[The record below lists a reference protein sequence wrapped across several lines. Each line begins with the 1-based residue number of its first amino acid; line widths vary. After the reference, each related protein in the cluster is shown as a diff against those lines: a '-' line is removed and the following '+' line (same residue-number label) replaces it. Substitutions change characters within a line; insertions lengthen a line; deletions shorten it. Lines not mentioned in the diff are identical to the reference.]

1 MIGRYGKKLAEHE
14 LVLAVNTKYKEEMI
28 QRLGGK
34 EAPVEDKVGAV
45 EKLVPQAMVER
56 KTVFRN
62 SLIQLVK
69 FHHKNFC
76 SQLKPPIVV
85 DDRSMVRF
93 HKDFNVDSCPPV
105 EEAELPAK
113 PEVELVTTAAQI
125 LEKSRALFEIN
136 PKLSESLAS
145 AAEKKK
151 VPEVTASSPAPAPAP
166 AVRKDLQ
173 GLPQKLIDKILAK
186 EAEKAAK
193 DMLTD
198 KSKEDK
204 VRRLRRLPEIARLVK
219 SVFISERK
227 TALLTP
233 IVLKKVVDSYP
244 GQMSTDNMTKDLKYL
259 VEVTSGFISFVSVQ
273 GKEYLKLNSA
283 ADINKVVGELDKLFE
298 KAKN

>member
-1 MIGRYGKKLAEHE
+1 MIGRYGKKLAEQE
-14 LVLAVNTKYKEEMI
+14 LVLTVNTKYKEEAI

-34 EAPVEDKVGAV
+34 EAPAEDKVTAV
-45 EKLVPQAMVER
+45 ERLAPQAMVER

-69 FHHKNFC
+69 LHHKTFC

-85 DDRSMVRF
+85 DDGSLVRF

-105 EEAELPAK
+105 EEADLPPK

-136 PKLSESLAS
+136 PKLSSSLAT
-145 AAEKKK
+145 AAEKKVETEVK
-151 VPEVTASSPAPAPAP
+151 VSSPAPAPV
-166 AVRKDLQ
+166 VRKDLQ

-193 DMLTD
+193 DMFTD

-227 TALLTP
+227 AALLTP
-233 IVLKKVVDSYP
+233 IITKKVVASYP
-244 GQMSTDNMTKDLKYL
+244 GSISAENMMKDLRFL
-259 VEVTSGFISFVSVQ
+259 VEVTTGFLSFVSVQ
-273 GKEYLKLNSA
+273 GQEYVKLIPG
-283 ADINKVVGELDKLFE
+283 ADINQVVVQIEKLLE

>member
-1 MIGRYGKKLAEHE
+1 MIGRYGKKLAEQE
-14 LVLAVNTKYKEEMI
+14 LVLTVNTKYKEETI

-34 EAPVEDKVGAV
+34 EAPAEDKVTAV
-45 EKLVPQAMVER
+45 ERLAPQAMVER

-69 FHHKNFC
+69 LHHKTFC

-85 DDRSMVRF
+85 DDGSLVRF

-136 PKLSESLAS
+136 PKLSSSLAT
-145 AAEKKK
+145 AAEKKVETEVK
-151 VPEVTASSPAPAPAP
+151 VSSPAPAPV
-166 AVRKDLQ
+166 VRKDLQ

-193 DMLTD
+193 DMFTD

-227 TALLTP
+227 AAILTTV
-233 IVLKKVVDSYP
+233 IIKKVVASYP
-244 GQMSTDNMTKDLKYL
+244 GIISEEIITKDLRYL
-259 VEVTSGFISFVSVQ
+259 VEVTTGFLSFVSVQ
-273 GKEYLKLNSA
+273 GQEYVKLYPGI
-283 ADINKVVGELDKLFE
+283 DINNVVGHINKISL
-298 KAKN
+298 NNSM

>member
-34 EAPVEDKVGAV
+34 EAPAGDKVGAV
-45 EKLVPQAMVER
+45 ERVAPQAMVER

-69 FHHKNFC
+69 SHHKTFC
-76 SQLKPPIVV
+76 SQLNPPILV
-85 DDRSMVRF
+85 DNGSIVRF

-105 EEAELPAK
+105 EEAELPPK

-136 PKLSESLAS
+136 PKLSSSLAN
-145 AAEKKK
+145 AAEKKVEAEAK
-151 VPEVTASSPAPAPAP
+151 VSSPAPAPV
-166 AVRKDLQ
+166 VRKDLQ
-173 GLPQKLIDKILAK
+173 GLPQRLIDKILAK

-193 DMLTD
+193 DMFTD

-204 VRRLRRLPEIARLVK
+204 VRRLRRLPEISRLVK

-227 TALLTP
+227 AAVLTP
-233 IVLKKVVDSYP
+233 VITKKVVASYP
-244 GQMSTDNMTKDLKYL
+244 GSISAENMLKDLRYL
-259 VEVTSGFISFVSVQ
+259 VEVTTGFLSFVSVQ
-273 GKEYLKLNSA
+273 GKEYVKLNPG
-283 ADINKVVGELDKLFE
+283 ADINQVVGQIEKLLE
-298 KAKN
+298 AAKN